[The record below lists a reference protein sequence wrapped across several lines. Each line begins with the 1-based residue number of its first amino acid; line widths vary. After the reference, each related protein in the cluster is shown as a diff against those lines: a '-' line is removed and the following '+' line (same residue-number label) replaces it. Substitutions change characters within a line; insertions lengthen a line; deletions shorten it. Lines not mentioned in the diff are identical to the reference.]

1 MDARNS
7 DLLDHAMPSSTSS
20 MRREWNTVRIKANKR
35 ASSTSLKQA
44 RTPSLDNQSL
54 TSLPSLSPLQQNSP
68 DKFSYRISKPS
79 KNILLGDAPQDEPQK
94 ATSSSIKELFSFVS
108 PTNERSALFEDTP
121 QDIRDVPGTLH
132 HQSDEQVNHLLNR
145 VSPVFLVKQLAEDLA
160 QRDAQVTVL
169 QRRAEER
176 ERLLR
181 NMLRECEV
189 SNLNIE
195 NRLRELERNENPRIG
210 AQRGLSTHQSK
221 ASELGRRPEDS
232 MSARLSEAFAD
243 SIISADESIVDSL
256 GIYRETR
263 EEEQCLLHTLPESAA
278 RGGETSFSSKGP
290 RQEPVTSRG
299 WKDYFKSNTA
309 TVRKSSVA
317 RGPLDELNVAQI
329 RSSPSNTSTYTGPA
343 REGLTSDV
351 FKPPPPILNRT
362 VSGTETLQEGLRR
375 TLRRQPSAVA
385 LDPNKSGGSVAS
397 WTLKLV
403 AGNAQVQGETHRQK
417 SIRRRA
423 VTVSTDGGDDYRT
436 RHIASDDR
444 ANFRTSSGGENKRDV
459 KPNSSRS
466 STSIRSEPNGTVK
479 KAATGVTRNT
489 RTMGLGSDSPPAS
502 VKSTATNLGPL
513 EMDTILPEEI
523 RPPTL
528 VAQYQDRGDTFK
540 GLTDRFGFI
549 YDHRQRV
556 RQTDAAVVA
565 THMKRGSQVESLEN
579 PRRSGVGVGLLND
592 DGVSVSSVNTLSNTT
607 SRPDT
612 PRSAEEQ
619 AEFQPEKQWQ
629 DFLKLSNFSSEL
641 LSHTPSAPPITKIAI
656 AETKTEGVGE
666 MYQIIKSIPGSV
678 PAPSINPAPS
688 PTRAVSDYAELARSS
703 VSGRRTPATPFAS
716 QDDSVKSLLDQL
728 NELHD
733 SLQREKTA
741 KWNDFLR
748 KVRAERQRDV
758 GPAARTGKRLGSR
771 SSAMSEA
778 SMADGELIGFA
789 SLCNKGKVGRAKWI
803 EFKNLVLSGIPVAYR
818 AKIWAECSGALDLR
832 VPGYY
837 DDLVKSSENDVT
849 IVQQIQMDIRRTL
862 TDNIFF
868 RNGKGVNKLSEV
880 LLAYARRNPEIGY
893 CQGMN
898 LITGNLLLIMPTAE
912 DAFWMLTSMIENILP
927 DKYYDHS
934 LRTSRADQVVLR
946 QYVAEVLPQLSKH
959 FDDLSI
965 ELEAVTFQWFLSVF
979 TDCLSAEA
987 LFRVWDMV
995 LCVNDGATFLFQ
1007 VALALLKLNEKS
1019 LLVCGSPA
1027 EVYGYIN
1034 QKMTDHDISIDGLI
1048 RASEGLKKVVL
1059 REEVIARRADVVK
1072 KELQTNRQ
1080 REAMRK
1086 GKGKAAKYVAV
1097 TQDNRQD
1104 AKVDETADA
1113 TTGRLIQPTSRAEEE
1128 FEEYVDLQVKTPM
1141 PIDEEAL
1148 WRA

>member
-1 MDARNS
+1 MDAAKNS
-7 DLLDHAMPSSTSS
+7 DLPDHAILSSTPSIS
-20 MRREWNTVRIKANKR
+20 RESNTVRIKPNKH

-44 RTPSLDNQSL
+44 RTLSLNNQSL
-54 TSLPSLSPLQQNSP
+54 TSLPSLSPSLQNSA
-68 DKFSYRISKPS
+68 DKFSYCISKPS
-79 KNILLGDAPQDEPQK
+79 RKILLGDAPQDRPQK
-94 ATSSSIKELFSFVS
+94 ATSSIKELLSFVPPAS
-108 PTNERSALFEDTP
+108 ERSALFEDTL
-121 QDIRDVPGTLH
+121 QDIHDVPGTLH
-132 HQSDEQVNHLLNR
+132 HQSDEQVSHLLNR
-145 VSPVFLVKQLAEDLA
+145 VSPVVLVKQLAEDLA
-160 QRDAQVTVL
+160 QRDAQVTLL

-195 NRLRELERNENPRIG
+195 NRLRELERNENPRSG
-210 AQRGLSTHQSK
+210 AQRDMSIHK
-221 ASELGRRPEDS
+221 CNASELGTRPEDS

-243 SIISADESIVDSL
+243 SIISADEAMVDSL
-256 GIYRETR
+256 GFYRETR
-263 EEEQCLLHTLPESAA
+263 EEEQSLLHTLPDSAA
-278 RGGETSFSSKGP
+278 RGGETSFSGKGH
-290 RQEPVTSRG
+290 RQVPETSRG
-299 WKDYFKSNTA
+299 WKDYFTSSTA

-329 RSSPSNTSTYTGPA
+329 RSNPSSISNYRETA
-343 REGLTSDV
+343 REGLASDV
-351 FKPPPPILNRT
+351 FKSPLPILNRT

-375 TLRRQPSAVA
+375 TLRRQPSAG
-385 LDPNKSGGSVAS
+385 DPNKSGGSAAS

-403 AGNAQVQGETHRQK
+403 AGNSQVQGESHRQK
-417 SIRRRA
+417 SIRQRA
-423 VTVSTDGGDDYRT
+423 VTVSTDSGDGYRT
-436 RHIASDDR
+436 RHIVSDGR
-444 ANFRTSSGGENKRDV
+444 ADFRTSSGGVNRRDV
-459 KPNSSRS
+459 KPTSPRS
-466 STSIRSEPNGTVK
+466 STSISSGPNGTVK
-479 KAATGVTRNT
+479 KAATDLTRNT
-489 RTMGLGSDSPPAS
+489 RTMGLGSNRPPVS

-513 EMDTILPEEI
+513 EMDAILPEEI

-528 VAQYQDRGDTFK
+528 LAQYQDLGESFQC
-540 GLTDRFGFI
+540 LTDRFGFI
-549 YDHRQRV
+549 YDQRRRV
-556 RQTDAAVVA
+556 RQTDAVVVA
-565 THMKRGSQVESLEN
+565 THMKRGSQVESLGN
-579 PRRSGVGVGLLND
+579 PRRSINGVGLLND
-592 DGVSVSSVNTLSNTT
+592 DGVSVSSINTLSSTT

-612 PRSAEEQ
+612 PGSTEEQ

-629 DFLKLSNFSSEL
+629 DFLKLSSSSSEL
-641 LSHTPSAPPITKIAI
+641 LSHTPSAPPITNIAI

-666 MYQIIKSIPGSV
+666 TSQIIKSIPGSG
-678 PAPSINPAPS
+678 PAPTINPAPS
-688 PTRAVSDYAELARSS
+688 PSRAVSDYAELARPS
-703 VSGRRTPATPFAS
+703 VSGHRTPATPFAS
-716 QDDSVKSLLDQL
+716 QHDPVKSLLHQL
-728 NELHD
+728 TEVHD

-741 KWNDFLR
+741 KWNEFLR
-748 KVRAERQRDV
+748 KVRAERQRDA
-758 GPAARTGKRLGSR
+758 GPGTRTGKRDGSR
-771 SSAMSEA
+771 SSGMPEA

-789 SLCNKGKVGRAKWI
+789 SLCNKGKVGRAKWT

-818 AKIWAECSGALDLR
+818 AKVWAECSGALDLR

-837 DDLVKSSENDVT
+837 DDLVKSSENDDT
-849 IVQQIQMDIRRTL
+849 IVQQIQMDIGRTL

-1104 AKVDETADA
+1104 AKVDQTADA